1 MSIRGFSF
9 IALMRLLLSLFAG
22 MHYCGAYVRPI
33 ARADIRGGSSA
44 LNPSRTRTFLE
55 NHAAYERRTPN
66 YELIIAIRLL
76 RLPRARSRKPSKAR
90 GVVYRSLAARE
101 PRET

>member
-33 ARADIRGGSSA
+33 ARANIRGGFGFK
-44 LNPSRTRTFLE
+44 SRTRTFLE
-55 NHAAYERRTPN
+55 NRASGARR
-66 YELIIAIRLL
+66 L
-76 RLPRARSRKPSKAR
+76 
-90 GVVYRSLAARE
+90 
-101 PRET
+101 

>member
-33 ARADIRGGSSA
+33 ARVNIRGGFGFKSI
-44 LNPSRTRTFLE
+44 
-55 NHAAYERRTPN
+55 AYFPRKSCQRRTPRMN
-66 YELIIAIRLL
+66 
-76 RLPRARSRKPSKAR
+76 
-90 GVVYRSLAARE
+90 
-101 PRET
+101 